1 MKFVQIDSAIL
12 DDDYVSSNGNAG
24 LDEKYIKVITS
35 WVRNYLCQPHSK
47 LGRAGPVCPFT
58 APAVKLGQIWAGVA
72 PKTADTIDSV
82 VQISLEGKEFFQN
95 APENESEPKYYKA
108 IMILFPHLNTLQGHG
123 IIESAQLLL
132 KPVFVASGLMFGQF
146 YQGCPEP
153 GLLNPKFRPL
163 FSPIP
168 LLAIR
173 YMVTSDIA
181 FLKHD
186 PSMMEHYNFHIP
198 KIDPAADERRA
209 S

>member
-1 MKFVQIDSAIL
+1 MKFVQIDSSIL
-12 DDDYVSSNGNAG
+12 DDSYALTNGHAG
-24 LDEKYIKVITS
+24 LDEKYIKIITN
-35 WVRNYLCQPHSK
+35 WVRNYLCKPHSK

-58 APAVKLGQIWAGVA
+58 APAVQLGQIWAAVA
-72 PKTADTIDSV
+72 PKTIDTIESLT
-82 VQISLEGKEFFQN
+82 QISLQGKKFFQN

-108 IMILFPHLNTLQGHG
+108 AMILFPHLNTHQGHT
-123 IIESAQLLL
+123 IIETIQRQL
-132 KPVFVASGLMFGQF
+132 KPVFLADGLMFGQF

-153 GLLNPKFRPL
+153 GLSNPMFRPL

-173 YMVTSDIA
+173 YMVASDIA

-186 PSMMEHYNFHIP
+186 PNMMEYYNFYIP
-198 KIDPAADERRA
+198 EANIAADERRA